1 MFVAV
6 DMPDHVKE
14 RLAKMV
20 AELGACRA
28 DVRWVHADSMH
39 LTLKF
44 LGNVDI
50 RDLVAV
56 DEALK
61 RVAGAAQPA
70 RGRLCDIGSFPH
82 ISRPRVLWAGVQTD
96 GDGLANL
103 YAATDAA
110 MSELGFPHEKRRFH
124 AHVTI
129 GRVRGDREL
138 DALRQ
143 AVGRQAGFGSGPFAI
158 DSFTLFE
165 SELRR
170 SGARHTALAVYPLG

>member
-1 MFVAV
+1 
-6 DMPDHVKE
+6 MPDHVKE
-14 RLAKMV
+14 RLARVV

-44 LGNVDI
+44 LGNVDT
-50 RDLVAV
+50 RDLGAI

-70 RGRLCDIGSFPH
+70 RGRLCDVGSFPH
-82 ISRPRVLWAGVQTD
+82 MSRPRVLWAGVQSD
-96 GDGLANL
+96 GEALANL
-103 YAATDAA
+103 AAATDAA
-110 MSELGFPHEKRRFH
+110 MSELGFPPERRRFH

-129 GRVRGDREL
+129 GRVRGGRQLDTLRE
-138 DALRQ
+138 
-143 AVGRQAGFGSGPFAI
+143 AVGRQAGFGSDPFAI
-158 DSFTLFE
+158 DSITLFE

-170 SGARHTALAVYPLG
+170 SGARYTPIAVYRLR

>member
-1 MFVAV
+1 
-6 DMPDHVKE
+6 MPDHVKE
-14 RLAKMV
+14 RLARVV

-28 DVRWVHADSMH
+28 DVRWVNADSMH

-56 DEALK
+56 DETLK

-82 ISRPRVLWAGVQTD
+82 ISRPRVLWAGVQSD
-96 GDGLANL
+96 GDALANL

-110 MSELGFPHEKRRFH
+110 MSELGFPREKRRFH

-129 GRVRGDREL
+129 GRVRGDRKL
-138 DALRQ
+138 DALRE
-143 AVGRQAGFGSGPFAI
+143 AVGRQARFGSSRFAI

-170 SGARHTALAVYPLG
+170 SGARHTALAVYRLG